1 VSSVGSLP
9 AAVASAVAG
18 RLFAGL
24 TAWIGRGATYLLRQ
38 VGVVMSWSTSPQ
50 VGTKFFLHE
59 VGVMALLAAGIAVP
73 LLLLCAVQAV
83 IQQDAGV
90 LVRALLVRAP
100 LALVLTGVAVQF
112 VSLGL
117 AATDDM
123 CGAVLRT
130 AGVPVGQLFT
140 RLARVILVA
149 TATGTPIPTFAG
161 LVMALAIV
169 AGTLVLWL
177 ELALR
182 AAAIQA
188 ATLFLPLAMAGVIW
202 PATSHWARRLG
213 ETLAALV
220 LAKLVVVAILALA
233 AGDLSGPGS
242 GGIAAIVSGIALLTM
257 AVVAPFALFRLVP
270 MVEAGAV
277 GHLEG
282 LARRPH
288 RAAYSAA
295 RRSIDMA
302 AGQHALQV
310 AERETGSEKLSES
323 SGQAG
328 AGEEGSLVRIA
339 GVDPKSVAAVSRNI
353 APLGRIWNEMQGGGG
368 EDSTGSTGTPDS
380 APAATSWPPG
390 PAPVTSWPPGM
401 APGWPGG
408 PTPDAAAGA
417 SSGTAQIG
425 VAGRPGARVRSGSP
439 DDGLGDLDAG

>member
-1 VSSVGSLP
+1 LPDGNPVVPILHGISSMLHGIAGFVGQGVSSVGSLP
-9 AAVASAVAG
+9 SAIASAVAG

-38 VGVVMSWSTSPQ
+38 IGQVMSWSTSPQ

-59 VGVMALLAAGIAVP
+59 VGVMALLAAAIAVP
-73 LLLLCAVQAV
+73 LLLLCTVQAV

-90 LVRALLVRAP
+90 LLRALLVRVP

-123 CGAVLRT
+123 SGAILRA

-140 RLARVILVA
+140 QLARVILVA
-149 TATGTPIPTFAG
+149 TATGSPIPTFAG

-220 LAKLVVVAILALA
+220 LTKLVVVAVLALA

-257 AVVAPFALFRLVP
+257 AVISPFALFRVVP

-288 RAAYSAA
+288 RAAFSAA
-295 RRSIDMA
+295 RRSVDMA
-302 AGQHALQV
+302 AGQQALRV
-310 AERETGSEKLSES
+310 AEREAGSESVSES

-328 AGEEGSLVRIA
+328 VGDGGSLVR
-339 GVDPKSVAAVSRNI
+339 VDPPDTQSVASASRSI
-353 APLGRIWNEMQGGGG
+353 APLGRTWNEMHGAD
-368 EDSTGSTGTPDS
+368 EE
-380 APAATSWPPG
+380 APASSEAQRGAAAISWPPQFAESG
-390 PAPVTSWPPGM
+390 ALAAAVGAASD
-401 APGWPGG
+401 GG
-408 PTPDAAAGA
+408 IGDPDA
-417 SSGTAQIG
+417 S
-425 VAGRPGARVRSGSP
+425 
-439 DDGLGDLDAG
+439 